1 MIITCK
7 NMETSVVT
15 IKSFEN
21 FQISNEI
28 NKKCKSVPLKKE
40 LKRMLTANF
49 VWWAGEKLVSR
60 DTNLSSI

>member
-15 IKSFEN
+15 IKSFKN
-21 FQISNEI
+21 FQISKEI

-40 LKRMLTANF
+40 LKGILTANYETF
-49 VWWAGEKLVSR
+49 CVVGW
-60 DTNLSSI
+60 